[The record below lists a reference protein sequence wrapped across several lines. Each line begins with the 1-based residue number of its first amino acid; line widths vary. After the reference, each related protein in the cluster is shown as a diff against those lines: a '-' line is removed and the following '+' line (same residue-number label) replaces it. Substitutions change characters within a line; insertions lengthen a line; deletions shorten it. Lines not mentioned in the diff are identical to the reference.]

1 MTRWT
6 DTLGT
11 RTLLAFCLLFLSAL
25 PMLAAPKRPAVVAKP
40 NLDLYVYRRSY
51 TPGEKVQ
58 VRLSSYNLTAVQF
71 TAYRMNLPAVV
82 KTSAGLTDFGKTL
95 KTVNLG
101 ALPTAAAWRYPVG
114 KTYPDQWAERAVTL
128 PALKPGVYLISARA
142 GGVEK
147 RTWLAITEA
156 ALLVKRSRQEV
167 LVYAAEAD
175 SGKPLAGLALTT
187 YGLHGRTGR
196 LVTDANGVGRVA
208 DSSPDPVWLYGER
221 GGSPAFA
228 LAAKPEAPDP
238 YSVYPFTDRPIYR
251 PGQTV
256 SYKII
261 IRARQPASDPAG
273 LHLAAYAK
281 KPALVEIRDGT
292 DALVSRQTLT
302 TNASGSVA
310 GQLALAP
317 ETPLGRWQIVVT
329 LDGRHY
335 YGSFS
340 VEAYR
345 KPEMTLSVAFEKPH
359 YLNGDKVP
367 VTITAAYYYGQPVT
381 HSPVTYHV
389 EFSGGDAEPAYDG
402 QGVTDGDGK
411 LHLEIPT
418 QRRTQDRMLSVS
430 ATVTDLSRR
439 SQTGD
444 SSTLIAAGLFRLS
457 LSTDKDVYRP
467 NQRVTVTVTASDYDD
482 KPISAKVRVVLTET
496 KLDRLNRPYKLTTTR
511 EVLVGASGKG
521 TAVFAVL
528 RPGDLELEA
537 KATDTLDNQIV
548 AGGSVHVAG
557 DDEDIQT
564 YPTLGLTAGKNDYA
578 PGQTATLTLTSSLV
592 RRQAVPAAKGRPA
605 QPARPDAWALVTVEG
620 ERLGHQQVV
629 HLTGPSAQIKI
640 PLTVQDFPSVSI
652 NVAIIQ
658 DHQVYEQQARL
669 SVLRRDQTLTV
680 RVATDKERY
689 KPGETAAYTVTTRNY
704 LGQPVPAEL
713 SLGVVDASIY
723 AIAPDPAPDME
734 GFFYSGQEVRVNTE
748 FSFAAQYSGGAYQ
761 TVPVAATPSPGGGI
775 RVRKTF
781 ADTAYWNPFVETGA
795 DGTAHVSFALPDN
808 LTTWRATARGI
819 TQNTAVGSTT
829 QEVITSLPLIVRL
842 ALPRFYVQGDQAIVS
857 AIVQNFS
864 GATRIVR
871 VHMEPHGAT
880 LVGDVDRIVTLDA
893 GGQTRLSWSATI
905 TDLPT
910 VRFVVVADGADG
922 AQDAT
927 ETALPVSAPGLKQV
941 TASADTLTDTSASQ
955 KIDISS
961 LPPNAT
967 VTLTLA
973 SSLASS
979 LFPALDYLA
988 SYPSGNAEATMS
1000 SLLPDI
1006 AVARAFKARGAASSP
1021 RPRLAASVSLGLQ
1034 KLYRYQHSD
1043 GGWNWWEFD
1052 QTDGDMTAYVLS
1064 GLVEARQAG
1073 FLVDDQRLLR
1083 GTEAL
1088 KRLLTSETELGRR
1101 ADWLLTLAQ
1110 VSPKDAAGPLTEL
1123 YTKRDHL
1130 DTYGQASLCLAFAQM
1145 GGAKNAA
1152 LAQTL
1157 AKTLEASA
1165 KTSGRLTFWT
1175 DDAGGYSWRNDTA
1188 AVTAHV
1194 LRALLAARPSSP
1206 LLPSAVRWLMAN
1218 REGDAWGTTRT
1229 SAEVVQAL
1237 AKYLETTGELS
1248 PSYTANV
1255 ALDGKPLGTLTA
1267 RPQTA
1272 LDAPL
1277 TLTLTP
1283 KELGGHTALT
1293 ISKDGPGTLYLS
1305 QTVASLLPPALA
1317 VPQSHGIAV
1326 HRVYRVTAEDPS
1338 KADTVAS
1345 GTDIDVSL
1353 DITADADYRYVQ
1365 MEDPLPAGCEVAGSA
1380 GDDNPNGSYPADFSD
1395 GSLGYTR
1402 QEIRD
1407 NRVVFF
1413 FDSLP
1418 KGRTRVTYH
1427 LHAETPGS
1435 YQVLPGIA
1443 SLTYFPEI
1451 RGNSGLV
1458 KTNIGER
1465 P

>member
-1 MTRWT
+1 MTVWT
-6 DTLGT
+6 
-11 RTLLAFCLLFLSAL
+11 RAAFVFCLLCVAL
-25 PMLAAPKRPAVVAKP
+25 PTLAAPKRPTVVAKP

-58 VRLSSYNLTAVQF
+58 VRLSSYNLAAVQL

-82 KTSAGLTDFGKTL
+82 KTSTGLTDFGKTL

-101 ALPTAAAWRYPVG
+101 ALPTAAAWRYAVG
-114 KTYPDQWAERAVTL
+114 KTYPDKWAERAVTL
-128 PALKPGVYLISARA
+128 PMLKPGVYLISARA
-142 GGVEK
+142 GAVEK
-147 RTWLAITEA
+147 RTWLAITDT

-167 LVYAAEAD
+167 LVYAADAET
-175 SGKPLAGLALTT
+175 GKPLAGLALDV

-196 LVTDANGVGRVA
+196 LVTDTNGVGRVA
-208 DSSPDPVWLYGER
+208 SVSPDPVWLYGER

-256 SYKII
+256 SYKVI
-261 IRARQPASDPAG
+261 IRARQPASAPG
-273 LHLAAYAK
+273 GIRLTAYAK

-302 TNASGSVA
+302 TNANGSVA
-310 GQLALAP
+310 GQLALAA
-317 ETPLGRWQIVVT
+317 ETTLGRWQIVVT

-335 YGSFS
+335 YGSFT
-340 VEAYR
+340 VAAYR
-345 KPEMTLSVAFEKPH
+345 KPEMTLSVAFEKPR
-359 YLNGDKVP
+359 YLSGDKVP
-367 VTITAAYYYGQPVT
+367 VTITAAYYYGQPVP
-381 HSPVTYHV
+381 HRPVTYQV
-389 EFSGGDAEPAYDG
+389 MFGGDDAETPYEG

-411 LHLEIPT
+411 LHLEIAT
-418 QRRTQDRMLSVS
+418 QRRTQDRRLSVS

-444 SSTLIAAGLFRLS
+444 GSTLIAAGLFRLS
-457 LSTDKDVYRP
+457 LKTDKEAYRP
-467 NQRVTVTVTASDYDD
+467 NQRVTVTVRASDYDD
-482 KPISAKVRVVLTET
+482 EPVSAKVRVVLTET
-496 KLDRLNRPYKLTTTR
+496 KEDRLNRSYKLTTTR
-511 EVLVGASGKG
+511 EVVTGPTGKG
-521 TAVFAVL
+521 TAVFTVL
-528 RPGDLELEA
+528 RPGDLEL
-537 KATDTLDNQIV
+537 KATTTDSQDNPIIADSWVQVIR
-548 AGGSVHVAG
+548 
-557 DDEDIQT
+557 DDEDT
-564 YPTLGLTAGKNDYA
+564 SDYPALALALPTGSSEYA
-578 PGQTATLTLTSSLV
+578 PGQTAAIMVNTSLV
-592 RRQAVPAAKGRPA
+592 RKQANPATKNRPA

-620 ERLGHQQVV
+620 ERLGQQQVV
-629 HLTGPSAQIKI
+629 HLTGRTAQIKI
-640 PLTVQDFPSVSI
+640 PLSVQDFPSVSI

-658 DHQVYEQQARL
+658 DHQVYEQQVRL
-669 SVLRRDQTLTV
+669 SVLRRDQKLTV
-680 RVATDKERY
+680 SVATDKARY

-713 SLGVVDASIY
+713 SLGVVDASLY
-723 AIAPDPAPDME
+723 AISSDPMPDLE
-734 GFFYSGQEVRVNTE
+734 SFFYSGQEVRINTE

-761 TVPVAATPSPGGGI
+761 TVPSPGGTPGVAI

-819 TQNTAVGSTT
+819 TQSTAVGSAT
-829 QEVITSLPLIVRL
+829 QEIITSQPLVVRL

-864 GATRIVR
+864 GATRT
-871 VHMEPHGAT
+871 VHIRMEPHGAA
-880 LVGDVDRIVTLDA
+880 LIGDVDRTVTLEA
-893 GGQTRLSWSATI
+893 RGQTRLSWSATI
-905 TDLPT
+905 TDLPN
-910 VRFVVVADGADG
+910 VQFLVVADGGADG
-922 AQDAT
+922 ARDAT
-927 ETALPVSAPGLKQV
+927 ETALPVSPPGLKQV
-941 TASADTLTDTSASQ
+941 TASADTLTGPADSQ
-955 KIDISS
+955 KIDLSS

-973 SSLASS
+973 PSLASS
-979 LFPALDYLA
+979 LFPALGYLS

-1000 SLLPDI
+1000 SFLPDI
-1006 AVARAFKARGAASSP
+1006 AVARAFKARGAASP
-1021 RPRLAASVSLGLQ
+1021 LRPKLAASVSLGLQ
-1034 KLYRYQHSD
+1034 NLYRYQHSD

-1064 GLVEARQAG
+1064 GMVEARQGG

-1110 VSPKDAAGPLTEL
+1110 VSPKDAAKPLGEL
-1123 YTKRDHL
+1123 YAKRDHL

-1145 GGAKNAA
+1145 AGAKNVS

-1165 KTSGRLTFWT
+1165 KTSGRLAFWP
-1175 DDAGGYSWRNDTA
+1175 DDNGGYSWRDDNA
-1188 AVTAHV
+1188 ALTAHV
-1194 LRALLAARPSSP
+1194 LRALLAARPNSP
-1206 LLPSAVRWLMAN
+1206 LLPAAVRWLMAN
-1218 REGDAWGTTRT
+1218 RQGDAWGTTRT

-1248 PSYTANV
+1248 PNYTAR
-1255 ALDGKPLGTLTA
+1255 ALLDGTPLGTLTA
-1267 RPQTA
+1267 SPQTA

-1283 KELGGHTALT
+1283 KELQGHTQLT
-1293 ISKDGPGTLYLS
+1293 VSKDGPGTLYLS
-1305 QTVASLLPPALA
+1305 QTVNSLLPPALA
-1317 VPQSHGIAV
+1317 VPQSHGIAI
-1326 HRVYRVTAEDPS
+1326 HRLYRVTAEDPS

-1345 GTDIDVSL
+1345 GTEIDVSV

-1365 MEDPLPAGCEVAGSA
+1365 LEDPIPAGCEMAGSA
-1380 GDDNPNGSYPADFSD
+1380 GDSNGSYPADFSD
-1395 GSLGYTR
+1395 GTLGYTR

-1427 LHAETPGS
+1427 LHAETPGA

>member
-1 MTRWT
+1 MTIWT
-6 DTLGT
+6 
-11 RTLLAFCLLFLSAL
+11 RAAFAFCLLCVLFFLSAL
-25 PMLAAPKRPAVVAKP
+25 PTFAAPARPAVVAKP
-40 NLDLYVYRRSY
+40 NLELYVYRRSY
-51 TPGEKVQ
+51 TPGEQVQ
-58 VRLSSYNLTAVQF
+58 VRLSGYNVSVVQF
-71 TAYRMNLPAVV
+71 KAYRMDLPAVV

-95 KTVNLG
+95 KTVTVG
-101 ALPTAAAWRYPVG
+101 PLPTAATWRYPLG

-142 GGVEK
+142 GAVEK

-156 ALLVKRSRQEV
+156 ALLVKRSRQEL
-167 LVYAAEAD
+167 LVFAADAT
-175 SGKPLAGLALTT
+175 SGKPLAGLALNV

-196 LVTDANGVGRVA
+196 LVTDANGVGREPMG
-208 DSSPDPVWLYGER
+208 SPAPAWLYGER
-221 GGSPAFA
+221 SGSPAFA
-228 LAAKPEAPDP
+228 LAAQPEAPDP

-256 SYKII
+256 SYKVI
-261 IRARQPASDPAG
+261 IRARQPASAPG
-273 LHLAAYAK
+273 GIRLAAYAE

-302 TNASGSVA
+302 TNANGSVA
-310 GQLALAP
+310 GQIALAA
-317 ETPLGRWQIVVT
+317 ETTLGRWQIVVT
-329 LDGRHY
+329 LGGRHY

-345 KPEMTLSVAFEKPH
+345 KPEMTMSVDFEKQH
-359 YLNGDKVP
+359 YLNGDKVA

-389 EFSGGDAEPAYDG
+389 EFSGGDAEPSYDG
-402 QGVTDGDGK
+402 QGITDGDGK
-411 LHLEIPT
+411 LHLDIQT
-418 QRRTQDRMLSVS
+418 QRRSQDRTLSVS

-439 SQTGD
+439 SQTGE

-457 LSTDKDVYRP
+457 LDTDKNVYRP
-467 NQRVTVTVTASDYDD
+467 NQHVTVTVRASDYDD
-482 KPISAKVRVVLTET
+482 KPVAAKVRVQLIET
-496 KLDRLNRPYKLTTTR
+496 KVDRLNRSYKLTTTR
-511 EVLVGASGKG
+511 EVLIGLTGKG
-521 TAVFAVL
+521 TAMFTIL
-528 RPGDLELEA
+528 RPGNLDLEA
-537 KATDTLDNQIV
+537 TATDLQDNQIITTD
-548 AGGSVHVAG
+548 SVQVIG
-557 DDEDIQT
+557 DDEVAYN
-564 YPTLGLTAGKNDYA
+564 YPTLELVAGRSEYA
-578 PGQTATLTLTSSLV
+578 PGQTAALTLNTSLV
-592 RRQAVPAAKGRPA
+592 RNQAISAAKGRPA
-605 QPARPDAWALVTVEG
+605 QPARPDVWALVTVEG
-620 ERLGHQQVV
+620 ERLGQQQVI
-629 HLTGPSAQIKI
+629 HLTSHSAVLKI

-669 SVLRRDQTLTV
+669 SVLRQEQKLTV
-680 RVATDKERY
+680 SVASDKARY

-713 SLGVVDASIY
+713 SLGVIDASLY
-723 AIAPDPAPDME
+723 AIAPDPAPE
-734 GFFYSGQEVRVNTE
+734 LESFFYSGQEVRVNTE

-761 TVPVAATPSPGGGI
+761 AVPASPPGTSGVNI

-808 LTTWRATARGI
+808 LTTWRATARGM
-819 TQNTAVGSTT
+819 TLNTAVGSAT
-829 QEVITSLPLIVRL
+829 QEVITTLPLVVRL
-842 ALPRFYVQGDQAIVS
+842 ALPRFYVQGDQAVVS

-864 GATRIVR
+864 GASRTVHVR
-871 VHMEPHGAT
+871 MEPDGAT
-880 LVGDVDRIVTLDA
+880 LIGDVDRTVTLDA
-893 GGQTRLSWSATI
+893 GGQRRLSWQAMV
-905 TDLPT
+905 TDLPN
-910 VRFVVVADGADG
+910 VRFLVVADGGADG
-922 AQDAT
+922 ARDAT

-941 TASADTLTDTSASQ
+941 TATADTMTDTSASQ
-955 KIDISS
+955 KIDIGS
-961 LPPNAT
+961 LPPSAT
-967 VTLTLA
+967 VTLMLA
-973 SSLASS
+973 PSLASS

-988 SYPSGNAEATMS
+988 SFPSGNAEATMS
-1000 SLLPDI
+1000 SFLPDI
-1006 AVARAFKARGAASSP
+1006 AVTRAFKTRGAAHP
-1021 RPRLAASVSLGLQ
+1021 VRPALAAQVNLGLQ

-1064 GLVEARQAG
+1064 GLVEARHAG
-1073 FLVDDQRLLR
+1073 YLVDDQRLLR

-1088 KRLLTSETELGRR
+1088 KRLLKGETELGQR

-1110 VSPKDAAGPLTEL
+1110 VSPQDAAGPLLEL
-1123 YTKRDHL
+1123 YAKRGHL
-1130 DTYGQASLCLAFAQM
+1130 DTYGQASLCLAFAQI
-1145 GGAKNAA
+1145 GGLKSAT
-1152 LAQTL
+1152 LAQAL
-1157 AKTLEASA
+1157 AKTLEAQA
-1165 KTSGRLTFWT
+1165 KTQGRLDFWT
-1175 DDAGGYSWRNDTA
+1175 DDASGYSWRDDNA

-1194 LRALLAARPSSP
+1194 LRALLAVRPNSP
-1206 LLPSAVRWLMAN
+1206 TLPPAVRWLMAN
-1218 REGDAWGTTRT
+1218 RQGDAWGTTRT
-1229 SAEVVQAL
+1229 SAEVVLTL

-1248 PSYTANV
+1248 PNYTTRV
-1255 ALDGKPLGTLTA
+1255 ALDGTSLGSLTA
-1267 RPQTA
+1267 SPQTA
-1272 LDAPL
+1272 LNAPL

-1283 KELGGHTALT
+1283 AQLAGHTALT
-1293 ISKDGPGTLYLS
+1293 VSKEGQGTLYLS
-1305 QTVASLLPPALA
+1305 QTVASLLPPAQA
-1317 VPQSHGIAV
+1317 TPQSHGIAV
-1326 HRVYRVTAEDPS
+1326 HRLYRVTAEDPS

-1345 GTDIDVSL
+1345 GTDIDVSV

-1365 MEDPLPAGCEVAGSA
+1365 LEDPIPAGCEVAGST
-1380 GDDNPNGSYPADFSD
+1380 GSNDGSYPADFSD

-1418 KGRTRVTYH
+1418 KGRTQVTYH
-1427 LHAETPGS
+1427 LHAETPGA